1 VTGLDQRWLTNPRT
15 HDLLVELGFEHLRL
29 TVLAL
34 AIGVAVALP
43 LAVAAVRWRRLYNP
57 LLGFTGALYTIP
69 SLALFLFLGAF
80 YSALAERSAYI
91 AFRTAVTGLAIYSLL
106 ILFRNTVAGLD
117 SVPPELREA
126 GQAMGYTPRQLLWH
140 VELPAALPVILAG
153 VRVAIVTLVGLT
165 TITAL
170 IGWGGFGQ
178 LFLIGA
184 QRRNLTIVLTGVAL
198 STLLATALDL
208 VLVGTERR
216 ALPWRRA

>member
-1 VTGLDQRWLTNPRT
+1 MIDQRWLANPRT
-15 HDLLVELGFEHLRL
+15 RSLLVDLGVEHVQL

-34 AIGVAVALP
+34 VIGLAIALP
-43 LAVAAVRWRRLYNP
+43 LALAAVRWRRLYNP

-69 SLALFLFLGAF
+69 SLALFIFLGAF
-80 YSALAERSAYI
+80 YSALAERTAYI

-117 SVPPELREA
+117 SVAPELREA
-126 GQAMGYTPRQLLWH
+126 GEAMGYTRHQLLWH

-153 VRVAIVTLVGLT
+153 VRVASVTLVGLT

-170 IGWGGFGQ
+170 IGWGGLGQ
-178 LFLIGA
+178 LFVIGA
-184 QRRNLTIVLTGVAL
+184 QRRNLTIVLTGVVL
-198 STLLATALDL
+198 CTLLATVLDL
-208 VLVGTERR
+208 LFVGAERR